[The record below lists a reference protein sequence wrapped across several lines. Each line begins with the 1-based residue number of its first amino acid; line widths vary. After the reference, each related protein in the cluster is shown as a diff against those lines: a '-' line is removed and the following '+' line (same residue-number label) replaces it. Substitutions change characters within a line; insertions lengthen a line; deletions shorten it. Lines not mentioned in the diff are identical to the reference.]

1 MRTPSC
7 MTKVLLKNPN
17 VDEVDVDISDDVN
30 DVDKVADVDDVKGVG
45 GVM

>member
-1 MRTPSC
+1 

-30 DVDKVADVDDVKGVG
+30 DVDKVDVDDVKGVG